1 MKKNPTFVI
10 LIVLMLANLIGS
22 IANIYFIFNPSSYI
36 APNFDPYSF
45 LDWPPVICLAGSA
58 IFCFFLSQ
66 KVKDKYVKIF
76 WLFFAAVFIL
86 NSKNYIFQGTGE
98 LSRIVSIFEYIIS
111 FFVLLIFL
119 FIYKKHKFNL
129 FEGLKKD
136 KA

>member
-1 MKKNPTFVI
+1 
-10 LIVLMLANLIGS
+10 
-22 IANIYFIFNPSSYI
+22 
-36 APNFDPYSF
+36 
-45 LDWPPVICLAGSA
+45 
-58 IFCFFLSQ
+58 
-66 KVKDKYVKIF
+66 VKDKYVKIF
-76 WLFFAAVFIL
+76 WLFFVAVFIFGF
-86 NSKNYIFQGTGE
+86 KNYIFQGTGE